1 MRMQRY
7 EGISGPEHPDFW
19 VYRLDAELWR
29 REIEALYGDDDLATS
44 AEAQWAHAQPPAYQ
58 RVVQVVAFDGDAP
71 VGLCYVEMPQRDNL
85 RVAYL
90 ALVVDAAHRGRG
102 IGSALFDDAARFA
115 ADEGRPV
122 LQTWCYAPLVA
133 SGERRLRGTDGE
145 GELDVDLP
153 GVRFATDRGF
163 ELRQVETMSRLVLGP
178 QEQLEELAREARA
191 ATSEEYEIIQWL
203 GFNPDWVEDLA
214 VLGRA
219 MDNDVPTGGAE
230 LEEGLYDEERMRSA

>member
-7 EGISGPEHPDFW
+7 EGISDPEHPDFW

-44 AEAQWAHAQPPAYQ
+44 AEAQWAHAQPPAYK

-85 RVAYL
+85 RAAYL
-90 ALVVDAAHRGRG
+90 A
-102 IGSALFDDAARFA
+102 
-115 ADEGRPV
+115 
-122 LQTWCYAPLVA
+122 
-133 SGERRLRGTDGE
+133 
-145 GELDVDLP
+145 LDVDLP

-191 ATSEEYEIIQWL
+191 ATSEEHEIIQWL